1 MTEIEQRAPVVH
13 EDAINRVPTDLTS
26 IHELRNLL
34 YAHHMRPN
42 KAFGQNFLVDR
53 AVLQRIIEAAEI
65 EPTDQV
71 LEVGAGTGVL
81 TRELA
86 KQARR
91 VVAVELER
99 DMLALLEKTTGHLH
113 NVELLARNLLYLDPR
128 EVFEQEPY
136 KLVANLPYYITAPTF
151 RHFLESG
158 NAPRLLVV
166 MVQYEVAQRIVAG
179 PGDMSLLGVSIQ
191 FYGQP
196 KIIAHVPARAF
207 YPAPK
212 VDSAILRV
220 DVRDWVLIP
229 TANELRPSLRLQ
241 VVGQSDR
248 NQVPL
253 TREERDSFFRL
264 VQAGFAERRKQLHN
278 SLTHHLHHKNEEVR
292 ASLIAA
298 SIDPSRR
305 AETLSIEDWLRL
317 WHAMQ

>member
-1 MTEIEQRAPVVH
+1 
-13 EDAINRVPTDLTS
+13 
-26 IHELRNLL
+26 
-34 YAHHMRPN
+34 MRPN

-53 AVLQRIIEAAEI
+53 AILQRIIEAAEI
-65 EPTDQV
+65 EPNDQV

-86 KQARR
+86 KHARR

-99 DMLALLEKTTGHLH
+99 DMLALLAKTTGEFR
-113 NVELLARNLLYLDPR
+113 NVELLERNLLYLDPQ

-179 PGDMSLLGVSIQ
+179 PGDLSLLGVSIQ

-220 DVRDWVLIP
+220 DL
-229 TANELRPSLRLQ
+229 
-241 VVGQSDR
+241 R

-253 TREERDSFFRL
+253 TPEQRDSFFRL

-278 SLTHHLHHKNEEVR
+278 SLTHHLHQKNEEVR
-292 ASLIAA
+292 ASLTAA
-298 SIDPSRR
+298 NIDPSRR

-317 WHAMQ
+317 WHAMR

>member
-1 MTEIEQRAPVVH
+1 LTEIEAR
-13 EDAINRVPTDLTS
+13 PTQAYDEIDLTD

-42 KAFGQNFLVDR
+42 KSFGQNFLIDR
-53 AVLQRIIEAAEI
+53 AVLEHIVEAAEI
-65 EPTDQV
+65 KPDEQV
-71 LEVGAGTGVL
+71 LELGAGTGVL

-86 KQARR
+86 RRARR

-99 DMLALLEKTTGHLH
+99 DMLTLLEKTTASLR
-113 NVELLARNLLYLDPR
+113 NVELLARNLLYLDPQ
-128 EVFEQEPY
+128 EVFAREPY

-151 RHFLESG
+151 RHFLESA

-196 KIIAHVPARAF
+196 RIVERVPARAF

-220 DVRDWVLIP
+220 DVRD
-229 TANELRPSLRLQ
+229 
-241 VVGQSDR
+241 
-248 NQVPL
+248 QVPL
-253 TREERDSFFRL
+253 AQAERDGFFRM

-278 SLTHHLHHKNEEVR
+278 SLTHHLHRKNEEIR
-292 ASLIAA
+292 ACLTAA
-298 SIDPSRR
+298 GIDPGRR
-305 AETLSIEDWLRL
+305 AETVSIDEWLRL
-317 WHAMQ
+317 WDCLKQ

>member
-1 MTEIEQRAPVVH
+1 MTEIEQRAPAVH
-13 EDAINRVPTDLTS
+13 EDTIHRVPTDLTN

-53 AVLQRIIEAAEI
+53 AILQRIIEAAEI

-86 KQARR
+86 KHARR

-99 DMLALLEKTTGHLH
+99 DMLALLTKTTGEFR
-113 NVELLARNLLYLDPR
+113 NVELLARNLLYLDPQ

-179 PGDMSLLGVSIQ
+179 PGDLSLLGVSIQ

-220 DVRDWVLIP
+220 DVRK
-229 TANELRPSLRLQ
+229 
-241 VVGQSDR
+241 
-248 NQVPL
+248 QVPL
-253 TREERDSFFRL
+253 TPEQRDSFFRL

-278 SLTHHLHHKNEEVR
+278 SLTHHLQ
-292 ASLIAA
+292 
-298 SIDPSRR
+298 
-305 AETLSIEDWLRL
+305 DWLRL
-317 WHAMQ
+317 WHVMHQYNL